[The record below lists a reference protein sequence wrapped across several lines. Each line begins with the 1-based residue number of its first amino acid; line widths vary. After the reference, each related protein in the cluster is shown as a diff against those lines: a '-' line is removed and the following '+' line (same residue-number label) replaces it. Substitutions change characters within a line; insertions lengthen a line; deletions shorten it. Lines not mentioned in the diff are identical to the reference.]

1 MKVRGNVK
9 GFTLIEL
16 IIIIIILGILAA
28 VAIPKYLDIR
38 QQAADATA
46 RGVVGGLRGAN
57 TVLWGNRIINNNAVS
72 YTLTDIL
79 ANMDMKGV
87 SSAVDSSGQT
97 MTITVGASGY
107 TFYMNTF
114 AYPPTTFP
122 SVNVANYST
131 W

>member
-38 QQAADATA
+38 SQAADATV

-57 TVLWGNRIINNNAVS
+57 TILWGNRIINSNAVS
-72 YTLTDIL
+72 YSIGDIL
-79 ANMDMKGV
+79 AAMDLKGV
-87 SSAVDSSGQT
+87 SSTVDSAVL
-97 MTITVGASGY
+97 MRLTVGASGY
-107 TFYMNTF
+107 TITMDTW
-114 AYPPTTFP
+114 AIPPTTFP
-122 SVNVANYST
+122 SISVANYAT

>member
-1 MKVRGNVK
+1 MKVRGNAK

-16 IIIIIILGILAA
+16 IIIIIILGILSA

-38 QQAADATA
+38 QQAADATV

-57 TVLWGNRIINNNAVS
+57 TVLWGNRIINNNGVS
-72 YTLTDIL
+72 YTMGDLLASMDI
-79 ANMDMKGV
+79 KGV
-87 SSAVDSSGQT
+87 SVATGDRT
-97 MTITVGASGY
+97 ITITVGASMY
-107 TFYMNTF
+107 SFYMDTF

-122 SVNVANYST
+122 SISVTGYST